1 MTSFIFISIPIF
13 VLVFY
18 VLLKFLKRG
27 KEKINEPSVGVKTGR
42 KCDDNDASSGK
53 VNDSLEKAEEV
64 ERIEFEREN
73 EKKLNE
79 SQPENIPRNICFERN
94 QDEIPIFD
102 EKIEDNFLE
111 KSDGK
116 TDAVPLKENYENILP
131 KENVI
136 NPEDLLNRFTGYIY
150 RNKLAKI
157 EDISISLK
165 SDMKETVN
173 KLRDIEIQGNTTG
186 FLDDKGF
193 YMSLNEREL
202 DV

>member
-18 VLLKFLKRG
+18 VILKFLKRG
-27 KEKINEPSVGVKTGR
+27 NEKINDPNLKRGK
-42 KCDDNDASSGK
+42 KCDDIDAPSPK

-79 SQPENIPRNICFERN
+79 SQPENIPCNIYLQRK
-94 QDEIPIFD
+94 QDEIPFSN
-102 EKIEDNFLE
+102 EEVKENFLE
-111 KSDGK
+111 KFDGNSDN
-116 TDAVPLKENYENILP
+116 VEMPLKENYENILP
-131 KENVI
+131 EENVI

-165 SDMKETVN
+165 SDIKETVN

-186 FLDDKGF
+186 FLDEKGF
-193 YMSLNEREL
+193 YVSLNEREL